1 MSRRKNNKRAADDD
15 SDLQEEETLMTD
27 QQKEEEQMFRHT
39 FNFYTQGKGSNQLE
53 RYELPMLL
61 DGKSS
66 SLTTAAPLPPRETKP
81 RNGVLAVSSLPFL
94 MVTSSPP
101 RDEGTSRRSD
111 QDHAP
116 LILPRAQHRARIFG
130 CVQPQW
136 RTSSP

>member
-66 SLTTAAPLPPRETKP
+66 SLTTAAPLLPAKRSRVMECSPCP
-81 RNGVLAVSSLPFL
+81 LSPSS
-94 MVTSSPP
+94 
-101 RDEGTSRRSD
+101 
-111 QDHAP
+111 
-116 LILPRAQHRARIFG
+116 
-130 CVQPQW
+130 W
-136 RTSSP
+136 